1 MKVLSKEQIEAI
13 KAQTQLN
20 KSEGRI
26 VQYEESDKYDP
37 IHFIGTSSSI
47 TKRGI
52 VNYTPKGSFKD
63 KGRQIT
69 ETTQIPP
76 DTSTTRSH
84 RSIKTDKFGYPCGTR
99 KSETTNQLIKKK
111 GKTVKY
117 AHKLHN
123 LESRDEKAMNNVN
136 KQN

>member
-26 VQYEESDKYDP
+26 VHYEESDKYQP
-37 IHFIGTSSSI
+37 IHFVGASTVA

-69 ETTQIPP
+69 ETPKAP
-76 DTSTTRSH
+76 SDTSITQLHIGQKVDRH
-84 RSIKTDKFGYPCGTR
+84 GYPCGTR
-99 KSETTNQLIKKK
+99 KSETTNQIIKKK

-123 LESRDEKAMNNVN
+123 LESKDQKAMNKVN
-136 KQN
+136 KQ

>member
-13 KAQTQLN
+13 KAQSQAN
-20 KSEGRI
+20 KTESRI
-26 VQYEESDKYDP
+26 VQYEESDKYQP
-37 IHFIGTSSSI
+37 IHFVGASSVA

-63 KGRQIT
+63 KGRKIT
-69 ETTQIPP
+69 ETPKAP
-76 DTSTTRSH
+76 SDTSITRSH
-84 RSIKTDKFGYPCGTR
+84 RSIKTDKFGYPCGIR
-99 KSETTNQLIKKK
+99 KSETTNQIIKKK

-123 LESRDEKAMNNVN
+123 LESRDKKAMNNVN
-136 KQN
+136 KQ